1 MKVHPFI
8 KAQHAYL
15 QVVIFNWL
23 GRPNK
28 NTVLGE
34 LATMSEAA
42 TFINRGQ
49 RGNAFGHLILLL
61 RDVQVN
67 GEKEVYS
74 IVFENE
80 DSDGASTDEEAT
92 AMEERNKTR
101 NLLKKTF
108 ETVRVVCMP
117 SPHAEIGGRYMF
129 FLVLFNAT
137 LYWVGARHFFGRA
150 NMCDN
155 APLLCIFLTYFYPPI
170 PANGIAWRLWLPMG
184 TRSCFD
190 KNVTHLNQRRRIRL
204 TVPRY
209 LPLNRFRCN
218 AGFSYKR
225 FRRGP
230 RLNV

>member
-1 MKVHPFI
+1 MSLPNRVGTYCGRIEQAATLRLNLTSVRGMYIAEALSSRRFITLHTHGATKTHPFI
-8 KAQHAYL
+8 KAQHAYV

-61 RDVQVN
+61 RDVQLG

-80 DSDGASTDEEAT
+80 DPDDAGTDEEAT

-117 SPHAEIGGRYMF
+117 PPHAQIGGRYMF

-137 LYWVGARHFFGRA
+137 L
-150 NMCDN
+150 
-155 APLLCIFLTYFYPPI
+155 LCI
-170 PANGIAWRLWLPMG
+170 G
-184 TRSCFD
+184 
-190 KNVTHLNQRRRIRL
+190 
-204 TVPRY
+204 
-209 LPLNRFRCN
+209 
-218 AGFSYKR
+218 
-225 FRRGP
+225 
-230 RLNV
+230 